1 MRFLCKT
8 SHKDSCAWTCLK
20 WHCQPIK
27 SSEYNQRET
36 TIVSDWKQYLQQ
48 YTKIIKTPT
57 LQTYFSYIFIK
68 IEAYTKPN
76 DVWSL
81 RFKLEVFIWRH
92 VVNVP
97 KTSTTFRGILICVI
111 FRPGICKN
119 TILCSVLHWRI
130 IMIKR
135 ICSGVHACVHVIDAL
150 TNFTYASFDPS
161 MWWSSF
167 GAEM

>member
-8 SHKDSCAWTCLK
+8 SHKDSCAWPCLT

-36 TIVSDWKQYLQQ
+36 TIVSDWKHYLQQ

-97 KTSTTFRGILICVI
+97 KTSTRCRGILICVI
-111 FRPGICKN
+111 SRSGICKN
-119 TILCSVLHWRI
+119 TFLCSVLHWRI

-135 ICSGVHACVHVIDAL
+135 FFSGFHACVHGVDAL
-150 TNFTYASFDPS
+150 SLST
-161 MWWSSF
+161 WWSSF